1 MSNPAKQTKA
11 FFTRLQPG
19 IRKGNLGTFY
29 FIAFVTICLAS
40 LINMLQPFMLSE
52 FLGLPTDEHGVPTG
66 QLAFASELVMIA
78 LVGFFGILSDRTG
91 RRRVYGFGLLV
102 MGIGFAIT
110 PLSNSIEMLILTRCV
125 YAIGVAAATAML
137 AIVLADYVVDEDR
150 GKATGIMGFMN
161 GLGAMI
167 SAMVLMK
174 VPSWLT
180 NGGMEATE
188 AGWYTYVGVAIFAAF
203 SSLIAWNLLSGVR
216 PSKKPGSEEA
226 KVPFLQSAKIGLKA
240 AKDPGIALSYAAS
253 FVARPDLAIVA
264 LFMPLWISKYG
275 QEILELPVQEALA
288 MAGPV
293 LACCFG
299 ASLLFAPIIGII
311 TDRINRVGA
320 VSLALLINTVGYGLT
335 FFITNPTGGMMMG
348 VMVLIGMGQVSGVI
362 TSQVLIQQQAP
373 AAQRGSIIGL
383 FGLAGAVGIL
393 LCSYVGGILF
403 DGFGSSGPFVLLAA
417 MNGLVA
423 LWGLAIMNRVQ
434 PPVQDAHPLPAEQA
448 AEAVAEERSAA

>member
-1 MSNPAKQTKA
+1 MSNSPSPNKA

-19 IRKGNLGTFY
+19 IQKKNLGTFY

-40 LINMLQPFMLSE
+40 LINMLQPFMLTE
-52 FLGLPTDEHGVPTG
+52 FLGLPKDQHGVPTG
-66 QLAFASELVMIA
+66 QLAFAGELVIIA
-78 LVGFFGILSDRTG
+78 FVGLFGILSDRTG
-91 RRRVYGFGLLV
+91 RRNVYGIGLLF

-110 PLSNSIEMLILTRCV
+110 PFSTTIEGLILTRCI
-125 YAIGVAAATAML
+125 YAIGVAGATAML
-137 AIVLADYVVDEDR
+137 AIVVADYVMDEDR

-180 NGGMEATE
+180 QSGMDAKT
-188 AGWYTYVGVAIFAAF
+188 AGWYTYLGVAIFAVISAF
-203 SSLIAWNLLSGVR
+203 VAWTMLSGKR
-216 PSKKPGSEEA
+216 PAKKDDAE
-226 KVPFLQSAKIGLKA
+226 KVPFIEGAKIGVKA
-240 AKDPGIALSYAAS
+240 AKDPGIKLSYAAS

-264 LFMPLWISKYG
+264 LFIPLWISKYG
-275 QEILELPVQEALA
+275 QEVLNLPVEEALA
-288 MAGPV
+288 KAGVV

-320 VSLALLINTVGYGLT
+320 LALALIINTVGYGLT

-348 VMVLIGMGQVSGVI
+348 VMVIIGMGQVSGVI

-373 AAQRGSIIGL
+373 AAQRGSIIGV

-393 LCSYVGGILF
+393 FCSALGGFLF
-403 DGFGSSGPFVLLAA
+403 DSYGPSGPFVLLAGL
-417 MNGLVA
+417 NGIVA
-423 LWGLAIMNRVQ
+423 IWGLAIMNKVK
-434 PPVQDAHPLPAEQA
+434 PPVEEILENTEEAPSETLVETSTA
-448 AEAVAEERSAA
+448 A

>member
-1 MSNPAKQTKA
+1 MSNLETPKKA
-11 FFTRLQPG
+11 FFTQLQPG
-19 IRKGNLGTFY
+19 IHKHNLATFY

-52 FLGLPTDEHGVPTG
+52 FLGLPTSQHGVPTG
-66 QLAFASELVMIA
+66 QLAFAGEMVMIA

-91 RRRVYGFGLLV
+91 RRRIYGLGLMI
-102 MGIGFAIT
+102 MGVGFAIT
-110 PLSNSIEMLILTRCV
+110 PFSNSIEILILTRCI
-125 YAIGVAAATAML
+125 YAVGVAAATAML
-137 AIVLADYVVDEDR
+137 AIVVADYVQDEDR

-180 NGGMEATE
+180 QGGMDATT
-188 AGWYTYVGVAIFAAF
+188 AGWYTYVGVAIFAIISAI
-203 SSLIAWNLLSGVR
+203 IAWTLLSGQKPV
-216 PSKKPGSEEA
+216 KKTNEEKLTFIEGIKA
-226 KVPFLQSAKIGLKA
+226 GINA

-264 LFMPLWISKYG
+264 LFIPLWISKYG
-275 QEILELPVQEALA
+275 QEVMQLPVQEALA
-288 MAGPV
+288 KAGIV

-320 VSLALLINTVGYGLT
+320 VSLALIINTVGYGLT
-335 FFITNPTGGMMMG
+335 YFITNPTSAMMMG
-348 VMVLIGMGQVSGVI
+348 VMVIIGMGQVSGVI

-373 AAQRGSIIGL
+373 AANRGSIIGL
-383 FGLAGAVGIL
+383 FGLFGAVGIL
-393 LCSYVGGILF
+393 FCSYVGGVLF
-403 DGFGSSGPFVLLAA
+403 DEMGPAGPFVLLATL
-417 MNGLVA
+417 NGAVG
-423 LWGLAIMNRVQ
+423 LWGLAIMNKVRPIEDQVSS
-434 PPVQDAHPLPAEQA
+434 
-448 AEAVAEERSAA
+448 AEA

>member
-1 MSNPAKQTKA
+1 MSNTPVPNKA
-11 FFTRLQPG
+11 FFTRLEPG
-19 IRKGNLGTFY
+19 IRKSNLATFY
-29 FIAFVTICLAS
+29 FVAFVTICLAS

-52 FLGLPTDEHGVPTG
+52 FLGLPTDKHGVPTG
-66 QLAFASELVMIA
+66 QLAFANELVIIA
-78 LVGFFGILSDRTG
+78 LVGFFGIVSDRTG
-91 RRRVYGFGLLV
+91 RRRIYGLGLML
-102 MGIGFAIT
+102 MGLGFALT
-110 PLSNSIEMLILTRCV
+110 PLSTSIEVLIITRCV
-125 YAIGVAAATAML
+125 YAVGIAAATAML
-137 AIVLADYVVDEDR
+137 AIVVADYVADEDR

-161 GLGAMI
+161 GLGAMV

-180 NGGMEATE
+180 QGGMEATT
-188 AGWYTYVGVAIFAAF
+188 AGWYTYVGVAIFAVVSAF
-203 SSLIAWNLLSGVR
+203 IAWSTLSGLR
-216 PSKKPGSEEA
+216 PTKKPGQEDE
-226 KVPFLQSAKIGLKA
+226 KVPFIQGAKIGLNA

-275 QEILELPVQEALA
+275 QDVLALPVEEALA
-288 MAGPV
+288 KAGPV

-299 ASLLFAPIIGII
+299 ASLLFAPVIGII

-320 VSLALLINTVGYGLT
+320 VCLALIINTVGYGLT
-335 FFITNPTGGMMMG
+335 FFVTNPTSGMMMG
-348 VMVLIGMGQVSGVI
+348 IMVIIGMGQVSGVI

-403 DGFGSSGPFVLLAA
+403 DSFGPSGPFVLLAA
-417 MNGLVA
+417 MNGVVA
-423 LWGLAIMNRVQ
+423 LWGLAVIRKVK
-434 PPVQDAHPLPAEQA
+434 P
-448 AEAVAEERSAA
+448 AVAEVTEVYADDPDAVIEKRSVA